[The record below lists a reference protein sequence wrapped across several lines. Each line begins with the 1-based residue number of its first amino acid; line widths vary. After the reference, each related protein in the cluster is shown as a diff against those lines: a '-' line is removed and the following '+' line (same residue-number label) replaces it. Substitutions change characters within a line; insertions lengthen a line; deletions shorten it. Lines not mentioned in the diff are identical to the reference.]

1 MIDEVE
7 LLRGHPPFT
16 DLGPEA
22 LVELRNAAE
31 RVSFVGGD
39 LVLEEGGAPAES
51 LYVVLE
57 GSIEL
62 ERDGEALDVLGPGE
76 SFGFPSLLS
85 GTHPAFDVRANG
97 STACLRIDRATAERV
112 LGSGQGL
119 RFLAVELR
127 ERAELAE
134 RHDPGG
140 LLRPIER
147 ARDVDGLVDATA
159 GFPGAMADL
168 RDEGYGAL
176 AVARATSRLID
187 AATSRAIDLAIG
199 EQGSPPA
206 SWAWLAFG
214 SVARREPGLAP
225 DQDHTIVW
233 EGGEDAD
240 PYFTK
245 IAETVTG
252 ALARAGLPPC
262 RSGVV
267 ATSPTWRGPIE
278 RWSTSLLAGRGT
290 AARTAFLLA
299 LAIDLRR
306 VAGPLSVEVTIRR
319 LMDGVR
325 RSELGL
331 RVARLAVEIRP
342 PLGSLGGMVTERR
355 GGRRVIDLKQGGLLA
370 VTDLAR
376 VAAIRCGLEATATL
390 ERLHGSVT
398 GGSLE
403 GEAARALE
411 EAFETFNELRID
423 RQVQCVRTGEEVD
436 AYVEPASLDPVSRSR
451 LRQAFR
457 VVDAAQARLHAE
469 LGGGRIR

>member
-1 MIDEVE
+1 MIDELE
-7 LLRGHPPFT
+7 LLQGHPPFT

-31 RVSFVGGD
+31 RVSFAGGD

-159 GFPGAMADL
+159 GFPGARADL

-176 AVARATSRLID
+176 AVARATSRLIH
-187 AATSRAIDLAIG
+187 
-199 EQGSPPA
+199 
-206 SWAWLAFG
+206 
-214 SVARREPGLAP
+214 AP
-225 DQDHTIVW
+225 
-233 EGGEDAD
+233 
-240 PYFTK
+240 
-245 IAETVTG
+245 
-252 ALARAGLPPC
+252 
-262 RSGVV
+262 
-267 ATSPTWRGPIE
+267 TSP
-278 RWSTSLLAGRGT
+278 
-290 AARTAFLLA
+290 
-299 LAIDLRR
+299 
-306 VAGPLSVEVTIRR
+306 
-319 LMDGVR
+319 
-325 RSELGL
+325 
-331 RVARLAVEIRP
+331 
-342 PLGSLGGMVTERR
+342 
-355 GGRRVIDLKQGGLLA
+355 
-370 VTDLAR
+370 
-376 VAAIRCGLEATATL
+376 
-390 ERLHGSVT
+390 
-398 GGSLE
+398 
-403 GEAARALE
+403 
-411 EAFETFNELRID
+411 
-423 RQVQCVRTGEEVD
+423 
-436 AYVEPASLDPVSRSR
+436 
-451 LRQAFR
+451 
-457 VVDAAQARLHAE
+457 
-469 LGGGRIR
+469 